1 MAKRSRNPQRR
12 DSEHV
17 VQPVAPAAPAL
28 EISKPAN
35 GSASKN
41 TAVDFAQE
49 YFHVYQE
56 LRNMLIITVMMLVIM
71 AALGFAI

>member
-1 MAKRSRNPQRR
+1 MAKRSRRPRR
-12 DSEHV
+12 QDSERV
-17 VQPVAPAAPAL
+17 VQPAAPVVPVP

-41 TAVDFAQE
+41 VAVDFAQE

-56 LRNMLIITVMMLVIM
+56 LRNLLIITVAMLVVM
-71 AALGFAI
+71 AGLAFTI

>member
-1 MAKRSRNPQRR
+1 MAKRSRRPQRQ
-12 DSEHV
+12 DSERV
-17 VQPVAPAAPAL
+17 VKPAAPVAPAP

-41 TAVDFAQE
+41 VAVDFAQE

-56 LRNMLIITVMMLVIM
+56 LRNLLIITVAMLVVM
-71 AALGFAI
+71 AGLAFTI